1 MAFLKCLR
9 FKIRRRPNRV
19 VIDHQ
24 EHGDQSRSG
33 NGITDSNRHELDDQK
48 RKDNSSVRKFTWD
61 EVERV
66 TMNFSKVIGSG
77 GFSTV
82 YLAHFPGSS
91 VALGLGAI
99 KIHIGSERLNQLF
112 KQELDILLRLRH
124 ENIVELL
131 GYCDDGEQ
139 GAMVFEYVP
148 NGSLQEKLHGAAER
162 ESPVLSWRSR
172 MTVAFQLAQALEYLH
187 DKCTPQIV
195 HGDIKASNILLDEHL
210 NCKLCDFG
218 FAKMGF
224 ASTVQPPSSS
234 PYSSSSSSSSPL
246 RMKQVMMG
254 SPGYTDPHYLRTGI
268 ASKKNDVY
276 SFGVVLLELVTGMEA
291 FCSERG
297 QFLTSILR
305 PMLRNVSELGAREVA
320 EMVDPRL
327 SWDYD
332 LEEARAILSISAL
345 CLGQSP
351 ILRPSAT
358 YILQSFKENISSISI
373 LFLPEKFGSIKKST
387 AYSKSH
393 DRHD

>member
-1 MAFLKCLR
+1 
-9 FKIRRRPNRV
+9 
-19 VIDHQ
+19 
-24 EHGDQSRSG
+24 
-33 NGITDSNRHELDDQK
+33 
-48 RKDNSSVRKFTWD
+48 
-61 EVERV
+61 
-66 TMNFSKVIGSG
+66 
-77 GFSTV
+77 
-82 YLAHFPGSS
+82 
-91 VALGLGAI
+91 
-99 KIHIGSERLNQLF
+99 
-112 KQELDILLRLRH
+112 
-124 ENIVELL
+124 
-131 GYCDDGEQ
+131 
-139 GAMVFEYVP
+139 MVFEYVP
-148 NGSLQEKLHGAAER
+148 NGSLQEKLHDAER
-162 ESPVLSWRSR
+162 ESLVLSWRSR

-187 DKCTPQIV
+187 EKCTPQIV

-234 PYSSSSSSSSPL
+234 PYSSSSSSSPL

-291 FCSERG
+291 FCSERE

-327 SWDYD
+327 AWDYD

-351 ILRPSAT
+351 ILRPSASS
-358 YILQSFKENISSISI
+358 ILQSFKENISSISI

-387 AYSKSH
+387 AYS
-393 DRHD
+393 